1 MLMPRRAP
9 LHPLL
14 LLLCA
19 AALRA
24 QDASAPV
31 PAPDR
36 PLPDIPTLMHQVE
49 ANQRASEALER
60 DYIFRESTHLDKLDS
75 KDAVKKTESR
85 DFEIFWINGVRVAR
99 TVARDGKPLSAEEA
113 KKENDRIDNEVKKA
127 KERRDKADAEGKE
140 TDSHGRDEI
149 TASRILELGSFS
161 NPRRQVVNG
170 RDTIVVDYTGDPHAK
185 TRNTA
190 ENAFKELAGTVWID
204 ERDKTL
210 QHCEGHFD
218 HDFKIGGGLVASV
231 KQGTWFKFSA
241 RKINGEVWLPDSV
254 EFDGHARYLLF
265 FSFNGHGSLQASD
278 YRKFKATSTILPGL
292 ATVDPAASPQPPPNP

>member
-1 MLMPRRAP
+1 MPRRAP
-9 LHPLL
+9 LYLL
-14 LLLCA
+14 VLCFCGA
-19 AALRA
+19 GLAA
-24 QDASAPV
+24 QDAAV
-31 PAPDR
+31 PAAER
-36 PLPDIPTLMHQVE
+36 PLPDIPTLMRQVE

-60 DYIFRESTHLDKLDS
+60 DYIFREFTRLDKLDS
-75 KDAVKKTESR
+75 KDAVKKTDSR

-99 TVARDGKPLSAEEA
+99 TVAKDGKPLSPEEA
-113 KKENDRIDNEVKKA
+113 KKENDRIDSEVKKA
-127 KERRDKADAEGKE
+127 RERRDKADAAGKE

-161 NPRRQVVNG
+161 NPRRQQVNG

-231 KQGTWFKFSA
+231 KQGTWFRFSA

-278 YRKFKATSTILPGL
+278 YRKFKATSTILPGV
-292 ATVDPAASPQPPPNP
+292 ATVDPSLPQPNP